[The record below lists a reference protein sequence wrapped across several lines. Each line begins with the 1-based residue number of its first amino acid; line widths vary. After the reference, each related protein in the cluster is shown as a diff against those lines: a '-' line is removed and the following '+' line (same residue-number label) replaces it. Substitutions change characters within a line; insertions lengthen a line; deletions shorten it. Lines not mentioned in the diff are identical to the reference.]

1 MENCWNHRW
10 LRIKPFNYWTREKQ
24 LTWWQGR
31 SFKWGVFEYQR
42 IQRSLGNM
50 WIEDVTTSV
59 KNVSLPSY
67 TPVNFWLILCSFWKW
82 TYNCN
87 YNLNIVKYNLFP
99 HNFYF
104 IFEAKDSSV
113 LSSSSSS
120 SSFSSSFSFF
130 SFSFSISYEIL
141 APGLRG
147 STLSG
152 LLLVPNSV
160 RSQGSSGQKQEKE
173 WARAISKFNI
183 MKKMKEK
190 ASLGQR

>member
-1 MENCWNHRW
+1 MISGQYDVKYNAIKIKVKIQVLHKVRTFLKSLKVIMENCWNHRW

-59 KNVSLPSY
+59 KNIYLPCY

-82 TYNCN
+82 TYNCS

-130 SFSFSISYEIL
+130 HS
-141 APGLRG
+141 P
-147 STLSG
+147 
-152 LLLVPNSV
+152 SV
-160 RSQGSSGQKQEKE
+160 FLMKFWPQG
-173 WARAISKFNI
+173 
-183 MKKMKEK
+183 
-190 ASLGQR
+190 